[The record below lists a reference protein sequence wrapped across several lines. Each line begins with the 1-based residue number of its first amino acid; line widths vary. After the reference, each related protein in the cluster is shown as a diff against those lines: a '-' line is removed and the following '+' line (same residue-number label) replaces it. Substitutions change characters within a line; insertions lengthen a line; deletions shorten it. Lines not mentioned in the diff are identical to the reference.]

1 MLIEIE
7 QSGKA
12 EPDLRAAGSSRE
24 IVVVVVIFSI
34 GVGHSNFVLRVR
46 QSHARSF
53 ACAANAGF
61 SDLTGF
67 SGRYYVAPMDV
78 KSEAGG
84 RRDGRKRC
92 PRQPDVRFTSHM
104 ILVAWIRI
112 TFCSRVQ
119 SLRCEIR
126 REKICEKT
134 KRYSVR

>member
-1 MLIEIE
+1 MLIETE

-24 IVVVVVIFSI
+24 IVVVVIFSI

-84 RRDGRKRC
+84 RRDGRRGARDS
-92 PRQPDVRFTSHM
+92 P
-104 ILVAWIRI
+104 
-112 TFCSRVQ
+112 TFVSPV
-119 SLRCEIR
+119 
-126 REKICEKT
+126 T
-134 KRYSVR
+134 